1 MAETTGAPPKKFKI
15 LVCAE
20 GCAWGM
26 GPALVDAF
34 SELGHDA
41 ELFDWTKFLYTSR
54 GGGLGNRILD
64 RLLFRRVAGRINEAL
79 ARFVQDKKYDLV
91 LVTKGLH
98 LYPATISEIKERSV
112 RTANWNPDD
121 FFNPVNSSAGLR
133 ASFGVYDC
141 IYTPRRHLI
150 PEYLSRGA
158 RRCEYIDWY
167 FVPRYFHPSADRA
180 ASPGYDNDVV
190 FIGSWSRR
198 REALLGHLKDFDLK
212 VFGGSWKWASAEF
225 KRRVRCLPPV
235 YNDDMCRLIE
245 RSRINLNIITREN
258 RDTSNLRNF
267 EIPACGGFQLSERS
281 EEILRLFEEGKEIAC
296 FGDGAELASKCAYY
310 LSDEKARA
318 EIAASGYKKL
328 LSGKNT
334 ALDRARQ
341 ILETVFL

>member
-1 MAETTGAPPKKFKI
+1 
-15 LVCAE
+15 
-20 GCAWGM
+20 M
-26 GPALVDAF
+26 GPALADAF

-41 ELFDWTKFLYTSR
+41 ELFDWTKFLYTAK
-54 GGGLGNRILD
+54 GNGLTNRILD
-64 RLLFRRVAGRINEAL
+64 RLFFGKAAARINGAL
-79 ARFVQDKKYDLV
+79 LKFTRDKSYDLV
-91 LVTKGLH
+91 LVTKGVH
-98 LYPATISEIKERSV
+98 LSPGTVAELKKRAG

-158 RRCEYIDWY
+158 KRCEFIDWY

-180 ASPGYDNDVV
+180 AFPGYDNDIT
-190 FIGSWSRR
+190 FIGSWSKR
-198 REALLGHLKDFDLK
+198 REALLGGLKDFDVK
-212 VFGGSWKWASAEF
+212 VFGGSWKWASAGF

-235 YNDDMCRLIE
+235 YNDGMRRLIE

-281 EEILRLFEEGKEIAC
+281 EEVLRLFEEGKEIAC
-296 FGDGAELASKCAYY
+296 FGDGEELAAKCAFY
-310 LSDEKARA
+310 LSDDKARA
-318 EIAASGYKKL
+318 EIAANGYKKL